1 MNESMRSVAE
11 TPGDDTVDD
20 DLSGISP
27 ELVLIDPELARLVR
41 ERQAGETPSTA
52 LRAPTLR
59 LVEGKSVEAPIV
71 PRSVEPAPAASAA
84 LAAPAASVAPAAPAA
99 PSVDSVGSSATEP
112 VVEEPTEEIIPA
124 ASSAPIPM
132 AEEPVLDV
140 LPIPAEAGPIAR
152 RVIEAEPARAVP
164 PPDVEEPTP
173 LVPERL
179 ADITVPPP
187 EPTPGYST
195 MPHPVARPA
204 TQRRTRPSAG
214 TRKRGRARG
223 ILAFLVAVAIAS
235 AAVLGITRMTGGAS
249 ESPSGKGGTAAVGA
263 PPVAPK
269 SGTKAKA
276 TSAKKTAA
284 KKQSAQQSKPKP
296 KPKPAATK
304 PQSTQKPSGANGTTK
319 PKTSVAP
326 KPKAQA
332 SAKTQAAA
340 KPKTKPTTTKPK
352 ASATPPKKT
361 AAAPAAAETRRFAW
375 APVDGAVGYH
385 VELFRGND
393 RVLAK
398 DTKEPVLE
406 LAPSW
411 RYQGRT
417 VTLTPGEYRWYV
429 WPVTASGRGTQA
441 VVQAKLTV

>member
-1 MNESMRSVAE
+1 MNESMRSVADI
-11 TPGDDTVDD
+11 PGDDTVDD

-59 LVEGKSVEAPIV
+59 LVEGGSDQAPIV
-71 PRSVEPAPAASAA
+71 PRSVEPAPPAPAPPSGDSVASSAA
-84 LAAPAASVAPAAPAA
+84 
-99 PSVDSVGSSATEP
+99 EP
-112 VVEEPTEEIIPA
+112 VVEERPAEIVPA
-124 ASSAPIPM
+124 ASSAPIPS

-164 PPDVEEPTP
+164 PPGVEEPTP

-214 TRKRGRARG
+214 RRKRGRARG
-223 ILAFLVAVAIAS
+223 ILAFLIAVAIAS
-235 AAVLGITRMTGGAS
+235 AAVLGITRLTGGAS
-249 ESPSGKGGTAAVGA
+249 ESPPGKGGTAAVGA

-276 TSAKKTAA
+276 ASTKKAAA
-284 KKQSAQQSKPKP
+284 KKQSAQSKPKP
-296 KPKPAATK
+296 KTKPAATK
-304 PQSTQKPSGANGTTK
+304 PQTTQKPSGANGTTK

-332 SAKTQAAA
+332 SSKTRAAT
-340 KPKTKPTTTKPK
+340 KPKATTKPK
-352 ASATPPKKT
+352 ASATPPEKT
-361 AAAPAAAETRRFAW
+361 AVAPAAAETRRFAW